1 MVKTEIVSA
10 RLEPETKELLIAT
23 GYNAAEAI
31 EWFVY
36 SFFRND
42 PKMRESIE
50 RDMLM
55 LKLESLWD
63 SEEDIKGQIEIIE
76 EKLREGACG

>member
-23 GYNAAEAI
+23 GYNASQAI
-31 EWFVY
+31 EWFVHC
-36 SFFRND
+36 FFSNN
-42 PKMRESIE
+42 PEMKESIE
-50 RDMLM
+50 RDMLQ

-63 SEEDIKGQIEIIE
+63 IEEELKGQIMIIE
-76 EKLREGACG
+76 ERLRGRACG

>member
-1 MVKTEIVSA
+1 MGKTEIVSA
-10 RLEPETKELLIAT
+10 RLHTDTKEKLIAT

-36 SFFRND
+36 HFFSNN
-42 PKMRESIE
+42 PEMKESIE
-50 RDMLM
+50 RDL
-55 LKLESLWD
+55 LQIKLESLWD

-76 EKLREGACG
+76 EQLREGACG